1 MTLVRSKRRE
11 VALEG
16 LQEQHKTLFRVLKY
30 IFAFSLFTGLILGA
44 YQLNLRTAEM
54 LRQVEMYREGLSNL
68 RQHNEVLDVQIVKLV
83 LGRDVIN

>member
-16 LQEQHKTLFRVLKY
+16 LQEQHKTFSRVLKY

-44 YQLNLRTAEM
+44 YHLNLRTAEM

-68 RQHNEVLDVQIVKLV
+68 RQHNAVLDIQIAKLV

>member
-16 LQEQHKTLFRVLKY
+16 LQEQHKTFFRVLKY

-68 RQHNEVLDVQIVKLV
+68 RQHNEVLDVQIAKLV